1 MKESLP
7 SFSSWFDR
15 RKVERSSRGRVFLGG
30 GGLTTHTRF
39 MPTHDGSESGSRQHR
54 ARDWRHV
61 RTTSHHSPCAE
72 SQDAWQWCGDQAFLD
87 HMPDQVQQ
95 SSRGRSALDRRR
107 RESSAA
113 RPAAR
118 PEALVEP
125 CSTRLRPKGAAEPHP
140 TISLGRPDHPTV
152 GSNQVFG
159 LCPGPNCY
167 DLRSMV
173 LGSPAEKWGEI
184 APWLGACAGCW
195 HGDARDRS
203 TLGNT
208 FQGKRLKVKIEAR
221 RLCPTI

>member
-1 MKESLP
+1 
-7 SFSSWFDR
+7 
-15 RKVERSSRGRVFLGG
+15 V
-30 GGLTTHTRF
+30 LTTHTRF

-61 RTTSHHSPCAE
+61 RTATSHHSPCAE

-167 DLRSMV
+167 VLHIRATACSQRALRTFDSLGRSM
-173 LGSPAEKWGEI
+173 STSGE
-184 APWLGACAGCW
+184 PLMP
-195 HGDARDRS
+195 
-203 TLGNT
+203 
-208 FQGKRLKVKIEAR
+208 
-221 RLCPTI
+221 LCRGVS